1 MTRPRNN
8 LPRATHP
15 TIAKWCIWSV
25 ENQSWLA
32 GQMTIYIWIATAV
45 VAFFTFLG
53 VIALKT
59 ALWSVFV
66 SGVIICISIWLLA
79 QQRRIWLLNIQ
90 EPELRQRAL
99 AAMVNYLIAIKHV
112 IPQQSQEHPLAESDP
127 QKQAECNHTR

>member
-8 LPRATHP
+8 LLRATHP

-32 GQMTIYIWIATAV
+32 GQMTIYIWSATAV
-45 VAFFTFLG
+45 VAFFTFLD

-99 AAMVNYLIAIKHV
+99 AAMVNYLNAIKHV
-112 IPQQSQEHPLAESDP
+112 IPQQSQEQLLAESDP